1 MRGVF
6 KQRRPSWLLL
16 ALAASLVVLL
26 GVLAALQYRWLGQV
40 SAAERERMQA
50 TLSAGATR
58 FAEDFDRELARVYFN
73 LKLDADAWRK
83 QDGETYAARYE
94 AWRASTPHARLVSNV
109 YVVDGSDAGGELRL
123 ARFDA
128 RERKFT
134 AVAEWPANFDA
145 LRRRFAEGRQLN
157 APRGLFPELE
167 GEGRAPQPNV
177 DREIPA
183 VVIPVVPDETGRAVE
198 TTIGRAA
205 AEAARPAPPRNESR
219 LVLTNY
225 SPLSTYVVVTLDL
238 DYIKRE
244 MWPALARRYFSSGG
258 NLDYRIS
265 VVERGDPRRI
275 IYESAPATSEANAA
289 RPSASD
295 APEQQAAASNVQRD
309 AGDARASVDDA
320 RASVND
326 AQASVGDARADML
339 QIRFEE
345 MDALAPAFVSRRVRE
360 EERETAA
367 AGSSGDGSARE
378 GAAGA
383 PGESRGKKF
392 SVRVFESRSSEMSMR
407 RLHLPETKAG
417 GWQLVVTHVAGSL
430 DAAVARARRRSLLVS
445 FGILLLLAGSVALI
459 FVSTHRAQTL
469 ARRQVEFVAG
479 VTHELRTPLAVICS
493 AGENLADGVI
503 DNRQQVR
510 RYGEVIHRE
519 GRRLAEMVE
528 QVLEFAGAQSGRREL
543 KLAPVPVES
552 VIDTAVAACRTGAR
566 GDEAEFE
573 FVRDV
578 PAGLP
583 HVLAD
588 ESALARSLQNLLAN
602 ALKYGG
608 ERRWVK
614 LSARATGG
622 GGREVRIRVEDRGA
636 GVAPA
641 DLPHIFEPFYR
652 GREVVAA
659 QIHGNGLGLSLVKQI
674 VEAHGGRVTVESE
687 PGRGSAFTLHLPA
700 AANGNGRVET
710 AKGNGASARDN
721 GHTEAAARGDV

>member
-6 KQRRPSWLLL
+6 NQRRPSWLLL
-16 ALAASLVVLL
+16 LLAASLVVLL

-50 TLSAGATR
+50 TLSAGAAR
-58 FAEDFDRELARVYFN
+58 FAEDFDRELGRIYFN
-73 LKLDADAWRK
+73 LKLDAEAWQRR
-83 QDGETYAARYE
+83 DGEAYAARYGT
-94 AWRASTPHARLVSNV
+94 WRAGAPHPRLVTSI
-109 YVVDGSDAGGELRL
+109 YVVDGSDAGGRLQL

-128 RERKFT
+128 GERKFT
-134 AVAEWPANFDA
+134 SVTEWPARFDA
-145 LRRRFAEGRQLN
+145 LRRRFADGRRLL
-157 APRGLFPELE
+157 AERPLFPEHN
-167 GEGRAPQPNV
+167 GGRLQAPQPNV

-183 VVIPVVPDETGRAVE
+183 VIIPVVPDETMNAETTTGRASA
-198 TTIGRAA
+198 GAP
-205 AEAARPAPPRNESR
+205 ARPPQNESR

-225 SPLSTYVVVTLDL
+225 SPLATYVVVALDL
-238 DYIKRE
+238 DYMRGE
-244 MWPALARRYFSSGG
+244 LWPALARRYFSSGD
-258 NLDYRIS
+258 NLDYHIA
-265 VVERGDPRRI
+265 VVERGETRKI
-275 IYESAPATSEANAA
+275 IYQSAPEAGEARARRDAGNAQQSPANDTRRGA
-289 RPSASD
+289 REAQPD
-295 APEQQAAASNVQRD
+295 AGDAQTE
-309 AGDARASVDDA
+309 AGDARADI
-320 RASVND
+320 
-326 AQASVGDARADML
+326 M
-339 QIRFEE
+339 QIRLEGME
-345 MDALAPAFVSRRVRE
+345 GLVPPFVSRRVRE
-360 EERETAA
+360 EEREMVAPA
-367 AGSSGDGSARE
+367 SSQDR
-378 GAAGA
+378 GA
-383 PGESRGKKF
+383 PGASAAREESRGKKF
-392 SVRVFESRSSEMSMR
+392 SVRVFESRSSELSMR
-407 RLHLPETKAG
+407 RLHLPEARAG

-430 DAAVARARRRSLLVS
+430 DAAVTSARRRSLLVS

-543 KLAPVPVES
+543 KLAPVSIES
-552 VIDTAVAACRTGAR
+552 VIDAAVAACRAGAR
-566 GDEAEFE
+566 VGDDAGFE

-588 ESALARSLQNLLAN
+588 ESALGRSLQNLLAN
-602 ALKYGG
+602 AVKYGG
-608 ERRWVK
+608 ENRWVK
-614 LSARATGG
+614 LSARAEGG
-622 GGREVRIRVEDRGA
+622 AMREVRIRVEDRGA
-636 GVAPA
+636 GIAPA

-687 PGRGSAFTLHLPA
+687 HGRGSAFTIHLPA
-700 AANGNGRVET
+700 ANGHVETANGNG
-710 AKGNGASARDN
+710 AFAGGNGR
-721 GHTEAAARGDV
+721 GEAAARGDL